1 MDEVLAIALVRDPEP
16 IEWDEAA
23 ALAAAQ
29 MKDMGGT
36 LGADGSGGLPH

>member
-1 MDEVLAIALVRDPEP
+1 VRKPEP

-29 MKDMGGT
+29 MKGLAAPLATDGTPGG
-36 LGADGSGGLPH
+36 SVLPH